1 MTGMEK
7 KSLLAI
13 RIRGSVNVPKRVED
27 TLRMLRIDRNNYAT
41 LLDDRPDYVGMLQRS
56 KDWITWG
63 EPDQETIKIM
73 LERRGEA
80 PGCVRLSEE
89 YLKELGFE
97 GFSQL
102 AEKLYSCELD
112 INTLDGVKPLFR
124 LHPPKQGVKRT
135 VKRPYG
141 NKGELGY
148 RGDAINELA
157 RRMC

>member
-1 MTGMEK
+1 VIEMEK

-13 RIRGSVNVPKRVED
+13 RIRGTINVPQRVED

-41 LLDDRPDYVGMLQRS
+41 LLDDRPDYTGMLQRA

-63 EPDQETIKIM
+63 EPDIETIKIM
-73 LERRGEA
+73 LEKRGEA
-80 PGCVRLSEE
+80 LGGVKISEE
-89 YLKELGFE
+89 YLKELGFN

-102 AEKLYSCELD
+102 AEKLHSCELD
-112 INTLDGVKPLFR
+112 INKLDGVKPFFR
-124 LHPPKQGVKRT
+124 LHPPKKGFKRS

-148 RGDAINELA
+148 RGEAINDLA

>member
-1 MTGMEK
+1 MIGMEK

-13 RIRGSVNVPKRVED
+13 RIRGTINVPQRVEN

-41 LLDDRPDYVGMLQRS
+41 LLDDRPDYTGMLQRA

-73 LERRGEA
+73 LEKRGQA
-80 PGCVRLSEE
+80 PGCVKLSED

-102 AEKLYSCELD
+102 AEKLHSCELD
-112 INTLDGVKPLFR
+112 FNKLDGVKPFFR
-124 LHPPKQGVKRT
+124 LHPPKKGFKMS

-148 RGDAINELA
+148 RGSAINELA

>member
-1 MTGMEK
+1 MIEMEK

-13 RIRGSVNVPKRVED
+13 RIRGTINVPQRVED

-41 LLDDRPDYVGMLQRS
+41 LLDDRPDYTGMLQKA

-63 EPDQETIKIM
+63 EPDLETIKIM
-73 LERRGEA
+73 LEKRGEA
-80 PGCVRLSEE
+80 PGGVKISEE
-89 YLKELGFE
+89 YLKELGFN

-102 AEKLYSCELD
+102 AEKLHSGELD
-112 INTLDGVKPLFR
+112 INKLDGIKPFFR
-124 LHPPKQGVKRT
+124 LHPPKKGFKRS

>member
-1 MTGMEK
+1 MEMER

-13 RIRGSVNVPKRVED
+13 RIRGTINVPQRVED

-41 LLDDRPDYVGMLQRS
+41 LLDDRPDYKGMLQKA

-63 EPDQETIKIM
+63 EPSLETVSMI
-73 LERRGEA
+73 LEERGEA
-80 PGCVRLSEE
+80 PGCIKLSEE
-89 YLKELGFE
+89 YLQELGFE

-102 AEKLYSCELD
+102 AEKLHSCELD
-112 INTLDGVKPLFR
+112 INKIDGIKPFFR
-124 LHPPKQGVKRT
+124 LHPPKKGFKRS

-148 RGDAINELA
+148 RGEAINELA

>member
-1 MTGMEK
+1 VIEMEK

-13 RIRGSVNVPKRVED
+13 RIRGTINVPQRVED

-41 LLDDRPDYVGMLQRS
+41 LLDDRPDYTGMLQKA

-63 EPDQETIKIM
+63 EPDLETIKIM
-73 LERRGEA
+73 LEKRGEA
-80 PGCVRLSEE
+80 PGGVKISEE
-89 YLKELGFE
+89 YLKELGFN

-102 AEKLYSCELD
+102 AEKLHSGELD
-112 INTLDGVKPLFR
+112 INKLDGIKPFFR
-124 LHPPKQGVKRT
+124 LHPPKKGFKRS

>member
-1 MTGMEK
+1 VIGMEK

-13 RIRGSVNVPKRVED
+13 RIRGTINVPQRVED

-41 LLDDRPDYVGMLQRS
+41 LLDDRPDYTGMLQRA

-63 EPDQETIKIM
+63 EPNRETIKTI
-73 LERRGEA
+73 LEERGEA

-89 YLKELGFE
+89 YLKEVGLE

-102 AEKLYSCELD
+102 AEKLHKCELD
-112 INTLDGVKPLFR
+112 FNKLDGVKPFFR
-124 LHPPKQGVKRT
+124 LHPPKKGFKMS

-148 RGDAINELA
+148 RGEAINELA

>member
-13 RIRGSVNVPKRVED
+13 RIRGTINVSQRVED
-27 TLRMLRIDRNNYAT
+27 TLKMLRMDRNNYAT
-41 LLDDRPDYVGMLQRS
+41 LLDDRPDYAGMLQRA

-73 LERRGEA
+73 LEKRGEA
-80 PGCVRLSEE
+80 PGGVKLSEE
-89 YLKELGFE
+89 YIKELGFE

-102 AEKLYSCELD
+102 AEKLHSCELD
-112 INTLDGVKPLFR
+112 INKLEGVKPFFR
-124 LHPPKQGVKRT
+124 LHPPKKGFKRSVKRA
-135 VKRPYG
+135 YG

-148 RGDAINELA
+148 RGEAINELA

>member
-1 MTGMEK
+1 MIEMEK

-13 RIRGSVNVPKRVED
+13 RIRGTINVPQRVED

-41 LLDDRPDYVGMLQRS
+41 LLDDRPDYTGMLQKA

-63 EPDQETIKIM
+63 EPDLETIKII
-73 LERRGEA
+73 LEKRGEA
-80 PGCVRLSEE
+80 PGGVKISEE
-89 YLKELGFE
+89 YLKELGFN

-102 AEKLYSCELD
+102 AEKLHSGELD
-112 INTLDGVKPLFR
+112 INKLDGIKPFFR
-124 LHPPKQGVKRT
+124 LHPPKKGFKRS